1 MPISYQFTNRKSGQ
15 VENLNDID
23 KAMCD
28 YCDTPYSDRNYCG
41 LFESYKWGMFGQ
53 LCKSSGCEVMPEHL
67 TGLIDEARV
76 DHAGEDTLEE
86 RIAAYHW
93 IFETWSLSMWR

>member
-1 MPISYQFTNRKSGQ
+1 
-15 VENLNDID
+15 
-23 KAMCD
+23 
-28 YCDTPYSDRNYCG
+28 
-41 LFESYKWGMFGQ
+41 
-53 LCKSSGCEVMPEHL
+53 MPEHL